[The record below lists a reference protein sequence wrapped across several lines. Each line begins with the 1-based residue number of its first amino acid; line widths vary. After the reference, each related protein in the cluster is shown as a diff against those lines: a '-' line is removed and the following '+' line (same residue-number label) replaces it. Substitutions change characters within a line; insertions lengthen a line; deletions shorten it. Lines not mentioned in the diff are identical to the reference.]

1 MLKKTLSIILA
12 IAMLCS
18 MIPVVALA
26 DDEIIGGADGATDIV
41 VENNEENEAVE
52 EEPAVEPAATH
63 DFDTSNLEDIGVPMP
78 ATLANVRYTNAED
91 KAQVASTA
99 DLPDSSELTYV
110 LIDSSDAEKS
120 NFEAVLPEG
129 ASWQNTVVNM
139 GNAWLSGVSTRRSNS
154 TSIANASTHTA
165 YIVVPESV
173 GKAGKEF
180 QLVTMTIRT
189 AEPIDVP
196 VNRYKADGSRGAL
209 AWIDDQPVAVDMENG
224 QDVLGAMRQTT
235 TLDKKG
241 LGDNLG
247 RWSLKKSGDSYFMWE
262 WGPTVT
268 LKPGVHKIV
277 YKPAGGSV
285 GGRIPGLILTSAL
298 GYDWTKISPFAGNG
312 NSFSNAIANIQADF
326 AASFGAAGYI
336 DFAGPVFADNAA
348 AEANAQAFGAELS
361 WPAATKTGV
370 YGDDKVAYYVECG
383 DKGQYVTGTSATIS
397 GLLRDTEYT
406 AKIYPIDAV
415 GNKGTAL
422 EVPFRTLSEVGFPYF
437 TTEDLKVNLGKKPS
451 EEARTTTLPLTWA
464 AADNTTEKAVTY
476 AVYVNDEKKAS
487 GITATN
493 YTVKD
498 LTPGTEYNVKV
509 VIEADGTELSEAMTS
524 VSGKFY
530 TGLAATAEVANVTT
544 SSAQI
549 TLSNIFANEAD
560 YNVTYSVIAN
570 GSDANFTQSGKVIT
584 LSNLVDDLTY
594 NVYVTATAVNKTT
607 KETISVVYGPIPF
620 KTEVASSEAT
630 YAPGAVL
637 MWKGTADSW
646 IVNASNTKQDDEW
659 FDPGTEIW
667 YACSA
672 NSPTTYSA
680 DIPEDGNYYVATR
693 TYAYALTA
701 NRSFTA
707 TINGQTVKHN
717 GSPFQFGFTNCVG
730 QLSKFTYCPTPVTLS
745 KGKADIAL
753 TAATGEVLRVEF
765 VLLIP
770 AESTSAVE
778 SVISGLTSKEDVLAM
793 NDAATYIT
801 NSSITTTIL
810 GTDQIL
816 VNWLPNAA
824 AKGDE
829 DVKYEVYLND
839 TLVKTMN
846 WNDRKLTLSEG
857 VIAGKN
863 VIKVVAVSNGVNKGT
878 ATANVTINTA
888 VPATATTTI
897 VDVVNESGKV
907 TGHLLKDVS
916 VSFENKTPIV
926 KKMVAMVAVFQNN
939 RVIEMSPVNEIDLLP
954 GESAAFDYTLLTSAE
969 AVAQTTVLDP
979 NKAQA
984 KIFLMDA
991 TNGYAPV
998 LMNYNV
1004 E

>member
-129 ASWQNTVVNM
+129 GSWQNTVANM
-139 GNAWLSGVSTRRSNS
+139 GNVWLSGVSTRRS
-154 TSIANASTHTA
+154 TSSLMSNASTHTA

-180 QLVTMTIRT
+180 QVVTMNIRT
-189 AEPIDVP
+189 PDRNNP
-196 VNRYKADGSRGAL
+196 PTRYKADATRAIQ
-209 AWIDDQPVAVDMENG
+209 AWVDDQPVAVNVSTGHDA
-224 QDVLGAMRQTT
+224 LGNMRQSYTD
-235 TLDKKG
+235 DKKG

-247 RWSLKKSGDSYFMWE
+247 RWSSTGGGSYFIWE

-268 LKPGVHKIV
+268 LTPGVHKIV
-277 YKPAGGSV
+277 YKPAGASS
-285 GGRIPGLILTSAL
+285 GGRTPGLILTSAL
-298 GYDWTKISPFAGNG
+298 GYDWTKISPFPA
-312 NSFSNAIANIQADF
+312 SSYTFSDAIGNIQADF

-397 GLLRDTEYT
+397 GLVRDTEYT

-437 TTEDLKVNLGKKPS
+437 ATEELKVNLGKKPS

-464 AADNTTEKAVTY
+464 AADNTAEKAVTY

-570 GSDANFTQSGKVIT
+570 GSDANFTQNGKVIT

-630 YAPGAVL
+630 YAPGSVL
-637 MWKGTADSW
+637 MWKGTANSW
-646 IVNASNTKQDDEW
+646 IVDASNTKQNEEW
-659 FDPGTEIW
+659 FDPATEIW

-672 NSPTTYSA
+672 NSPATYSA

-693 TYAYALTA
+693 TYTYELTA
-701 NRSFTA
+701 DRSFTA

-717 GSPFQFGFTNCVG
+717 GSPFQFGFTNCTAKTSVI
-730 QLSKFTYCPTPVTLS
+730 SYCPTPVTLS

-753 TAATGEVLRVEF
+753 TAASGSVLRVEF

-770 AESTSAVE
+770 ANSTSAVE

>member
-52 EEPAVEPAATH
+52 EEPAVEPAAAH

-129 ASWQNTVVNM
+129 ASWQNTVANM
-139 GNAWLSGVSTRRSNS
+139 GNVWLSGVSTRRSTS
-154 TSIANASTHTA
+154 TLISNASTHTA

-180 QLVTMTIRT
+180 QVVTMNIRT
-189 AEPIDVP
+189 AERNNPP
-196 VNRYKADGSRGAL
+196 TRYKADATRAIL
-209 AWIDDQPVAVDMENG
+209 AWVDDQPVAVNVSAGHDA
-224 QDVLGAMRQTT
+224 LGNMRQSYTV
-235 TLDKKG
+235 DKKG

-247 RWSLKKSGDSYFMWE
+247 RWNSTGGSYFIWE

-268 LKPGVHKIV
+268 LTPGVHKIV
-277 YKPAGGSV
+277 YKPAGGSS
-285 GGRIPGLILTSAL
+285 GGRTPGLILTTAL
-298 GYDWTKISPFAGNG
+298 GYDWTKISPFPA
-312 NSFSNAIANIQADF
+312 SSYTFADAIGNIQADF

-451 EEARTTTLPLTWA
+451 EEARTTTLPLAWT
-464 AADNTTEKAVTY
+464 AADNTAEKAVTY

-487 GITATN
+487 GITAAN

-509 VIEADGTELSEAMTS
+509 VIEADGTELSGAMTF

-560 YNVTYSVIAN
+560 YNVTYSAIAN
-570 GSDANFTQSGKVIT
+570 GSDVGFTQRGKVIT

-630 YAPGAVL
+630 YAPGSVL
-637 MWKGTADSW
+637 MWKGTANSW
-646 IVNASNTKQDDEW
+646 IVDASNTKQNEEW
-659 FDPGTEIW
+659 FDPTTEIW
-667 YACSA
+667 YATSA
-672 NSPTTYSA
+672 NSPATYSA

-693 TYAYALTA
+693 IYAWELNA

-730 QLSKFTYCPTPVTLS
+730 KVSEFTYCPTPVTLS

-753 TAATGEVLRVEF
+753 TAASGSVLRVEF

-770 AESTSAVE
+770 ANSTSAVE
-778 SVISGLTSKEDVLAM
+778 SVISGLTSKNDVLAV
-793 NDAATYIT
+793 NDTTTYLT

-846 WNDRKLTLSEG
+846 WNDRKLALSEG
-857 VIAGKN
+857 VISGKN

-897 VDVVNESGKV
+897 VDVVNENGKV

-954 GESAAFDYTLLTSAE
+954 GESAAFDYTLSTNAE

-998 LMNYNV
+998 LLKYNV

>member
-52 EEPAVEPAATH
+52 EEPAVEPAAAH

-129 ASWQNTVVNM
+129 ASWQNTVANM
-139 GNAWLSGVSTRRSNS
+139 GNAWLSGVSTRRSTS
-154 TSIANASTHTA
+154 TLMSNASTHTA

-180 QLVTMTIRT
+180 QVVTMNIRT
-189 AEPIDVP
+189 PDRNNP
-196 VNRYKADGSRGAL
+196 PTRYKADATRAIL
-209 AWIDDQPVAVDMENG
+209 AWVDDQPVAVNASTGHDA
-224 QDVLGAMRQTT
+224 LGNMRQSYTV
-235 TLDKKG
+235 DKKG

-247 RWSLKKSGDSYFMWE
+247 RWSSTGGGSYFIWE

-268 LKPGVHKIV
+268 LTPGVHKIV
-277 YKPAGGSV
+277 YKPAGASS
-285 GGRIPGLILTSAL
+285 GGRTPGLILTSAL
-298 GYDWTKISPFAGNG
+298 GYDWTKISPFPDSSNAFAG
-312 NSFSNAIANIQADF
+312 AIANIQADF

-370 YGDDKVAYYVECG
+370 YGDDKIAYYVECG

-397 GLLRDTEYT
+397 GLVRDTEYT

-437 TTEDLKVNLGKKPS
+437 ATEDLKVNLGKKPS

-464 AADNTTEKAVTY
+464 AADNTAGKAVTY

-487 GITATN
+487 GITAAN
-493 YTVKD
+493 YTVND

-549 TLSNIFANEAD
+549 TLSSIFANEAD

-570 GSDANFTQSGKVIT
+570 GSDANFTQRGKVIT

-630 YAPGAVL
+630 YAPGSVL
-637 MWKGTADSW
+637 MWKGTANSW
-646 IVNASNTKQDDEW
+646 IVNESNTKQDKEW
-659 FDPGTEIW
+659 FDPTTEIW
-667 YACSA
+667 YATSA
-672 NSPTTYSA
+672 NSPATYSA

-693 TYAYALTA
+693 TYTYELTA
-701 NRSFTA
+701 DRSFTA

-717 GSPFQFGFTNCVG
+717 GSPFQFGFTNCTAKI
-730 QLSKFTYCPTPVTLS
+730 SAFTYCPTPVTLS

-753 TAATGEVLRVEF
+753 TAASGSVLRVEF

-770 AESTSAVE
+770 ANSTSAVE

-793 NDAATYIT
+793 NDTTTYIT

-816 VNWLPNAA
+816 VNWLPSAA

-846 WNDRKLTLSEG
+846 WNDRKLALSEG

-897 VDVVNESGKV
+897 VDVVNENGKV

-954 GESAAFDYTLLTSAE
+954 GESAAFDYTLSTNAE

-998 LMNYNV
+998 LLKYNV

>member
-235 TLDKKG
+235 TSDKKG

-277 YKPAGGSV
+277 YKPAGGSS

-646 IVNASNTKQDDEW
+646 IVNKDNIKQSDEW
-659 FDPGTEIW
+659 FDPATEIW
-667 YACSA
+667 YATSA
-672 NSPTTYSA
+672 NSPATYSA

-693 TYAYALTA
+693 TYTYALTA

-816 VNWLPNAA
+816 VNWLSNAA

>member
-52 EEPAVEPAATH
+52 EEPAVEPAAAH

-129 ASWQNTVVNM
+129 GSWQNSVPNM
-139 GNAWLSGVSTRRSNS
+139 DNVWLSGVRTRRSTS
-154 TSIANASTHTA
+154 TLMSNASTHTA

-180 QLVTMTIRT
+180 QVVTMNIRT
-189 AEPIDVP
+189 SNPNQP
-196 VNRYKADGSRGAL
+196 TRYKADGTRAIL
-209 AWIDDQPVAVDMENG
+209 AWIDDQPVAVDIANG
-224 QDVLGAMRQTT
+224 QDALGNMRQTT
-235 TLDKKG
+235 NNEKTG
-241 LGDNLG
+241 LADNLG
-247 RWSLKKSGDSYFMWE
+247 RWSVASSGSSYYIWE

-268 LKPGVHKIV
+268 LTPGVHKIV
-277 YKPAGGSV
+277 YKPAGSSS
-285 GGRIPGLILTSAL
+285 GGRTPGLILTTAL
-298 GYDWTKISPFAGNG
+298 GYDWTKISPFPANG
-312 NSFSNAIANIQADF
+312 YTFSDAIGNIQADF

-336 DFAGPVFADNAA
+336 DFAGPVFADDAA
-348 AEANAQAFGAELS
+348 AEVNAQAFGAELS
-361 WPAATKTGV
+361 WSAATKTGV

-406 AKIYPIDAV
+406 AKVYPIDAV

-422 EVPFRTLSEVGFPYF
+422 EVPFRTLAEVGFPYF

-451 EEARTTTLPLTWA
+451 EEARTTTLPLAWT
-464 AADNTTEKAVTY
+464 AADNTAEKAVTY

-487 GITATN
+487 GITAAN
-493 YTVKD
+493 YTVND

-509 VIEADGTELSEAMTS
+509 VIEADGTELSGAMTS

-560 YNVTYSVIAN
+560 YTVTYSAIAN

-646 IVNASNTKQDDEW
+646 IVEASNRKQDDEW
-659 FDPGTEIW
+659 FDPAAEIW
-667 YACSA
+667 YATSA
-672 NSPTTYSA
+672 NSPATYSA

-693 TYAYALTA
+693 TYTYELTA
-701 NRSFTA
+701 NRSFMA

-717 GSPFQFGFTNCVG
+717 GSPFQFGFTNCTA
-730 QLSKFTYCPTPVTLS
+730 QISKFTYCPTPVTLS

-753 TAATGEVLRVEF
+753 TAASGSVLRVEF

-770 AESTSAVE
+770 ANSTSAVE
-778 SVISGLTSKEDVLAM
+778 SVISRLTSKNDVLAM
-793 NDAATYIT
+793 NDTTYLT
-801 NSSITTTIL
+801 NNSITTTIL

-824 AKGDE
+824 AKDDE

-846 WNDRKLTLSEG
+846 WNDRKLALSEG
-857 VIAGKN
+857 VISGKN
-863 VIKVVAVSNGVNKGT
+863 VIKVVAVTNGTNKGS
-878 ATANVTINTA
+878 ATANVTINTT

-897 VDVVNESGKV
+897 VDVVNENGKV
-907 TGHLLKDVS
+907 TGRLLKDVS
-916 VSFENKTPIV
+916 LSFENKTPIV
-926 KKMVAMVAVFQNN
+926 KKMVAMVAVFLNN
-939 RVIEMSPVNEIDLLP
+939 RVIEMSPVDEFNLLP
-954 GESAAFDYTLLTSAE
+954 GESAAFDYTLSTNAE

-998 LMNYNV
+998 LLNYNV

>member
-129 ASWQNTVVNM
+129 GSWQNTVANM

-235 TLDKKG
+235 TSDKKG

-437 TTEDLKVNLGKKPS
+437 TTEDLKVKLGKKPS
-451 EEARTTTLPLTWA
+451 EEARTTTLPLTWT

-646 IVNASNTKQDDEW
+646 IVNKDNIKQSDEW
-659 FDPGTEIW
+659 FDPATEIW
-667 YACSA
+667 YATSA
-672 NSPTTYSA
+672 NSPATYSA

-693 TYAYALTA
+693 TYTYALTA